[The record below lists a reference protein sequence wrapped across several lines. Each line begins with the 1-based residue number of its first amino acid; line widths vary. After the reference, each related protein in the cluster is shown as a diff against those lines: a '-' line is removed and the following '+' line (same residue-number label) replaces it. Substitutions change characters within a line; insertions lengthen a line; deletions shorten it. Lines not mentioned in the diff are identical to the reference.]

1 MSENTV
7 IYLTEVAP
15 GLWDVT
21 RHWMDDDMPELIP
34 YRRSSLSF
42 DAARTYAYSLSPA
55 EYGVQLAP
63 RQPTP
68 PPPPLEICVTCGYAY
83 HTGGD
88 RLPEH

>member
-21 RHWMDDDMPELIP
+21 RHWMDDDMPELIT

-42 DAARTYAYSLSPA
+42 DAARTYAESLSPA

-63 RQPTP
+63 RSPPAAGWTCPTCGHDYPTP
-68 PPPPLEICVTCGYAY
+68 L
-83 HTGGD
+83 
-88 RLPEH
+88 LPD

>member
-21 RHWMDDDMPELIP
+21 RHWMDDDIGRTSSTEAPELIT

-42 DAARTYAYSLSPA
+42 DAARTYAESLSPA

-63 RQPTP
+63 RPKPAVDDDTCPMCGQPF
-68 PPPPLEICVTCGYAY
+68 A
-83 HTGGD
+83 
-88 RLPEH
+88 RS

>member
-21 RHWMDDDMPELIP
+21 RHWMDDDRPELTT
-34 YRRSSLSF
+34 YRRSSLTF
-42 DAARTYAYSLSPA
+42 DQARDYAYSLSPA

-63 RQPTP
+63 RQPAPAPSSMWTCP
-68 PPPPLEICVTCGYAY
+68 TCGHDYP
-83 HTGGD
+83 TPL
-88 RLPEH
+88 LPD